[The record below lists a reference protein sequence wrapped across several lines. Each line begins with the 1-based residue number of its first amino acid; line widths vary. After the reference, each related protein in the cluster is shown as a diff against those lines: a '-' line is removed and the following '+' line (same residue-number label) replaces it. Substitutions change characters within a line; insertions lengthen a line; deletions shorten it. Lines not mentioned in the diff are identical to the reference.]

1 MITMK
6 KNLYTSTLLMAL
18 IGLLL
23 SSCQGKKGDAAEEA
37 AADNA
42 ANENTVV
49 LTKEQL
55 NQAKLTLGRI
65 TPRNMSAVIRVK
77 GKIDVPPQKMLS
89 VSVPLG
95 GYLQS
100 TRLLP
105 GMRVEKGDVI
115 AVVTGE
121 QYIQLQ
127 QDYLM
132 AKEKQQLLELDYKRQ
147 RELVQSQSASQKSFQ
162 QVAAEYAAQQ
172 VLVQSLYQKLK
183 LAGFAPES
191 VNKDNISSGIS
202 VRSAI
207 SGYVA
212 AVHVNIGKYLN
223 PSDVLFEIISTDD
236 IHLALTVFEKDIP
249 LLRVAQEVFAFTN
262 EQPQIRHRC
271 RILLI
276 GREIAENRSIEV
288 HCHFDQEAVRLLPG
302 TFMNAEVMVKNQ
314 QANVLPEEAILQY
327 SNRKYVFVQTDSLHY
342 SMREVQTGTT
352 ENGYTVV
359 SGAGITPADQVVIK
373 GSYTLL
379 MMLKN
384 KQED

>member
-302 TFMNAEVMVKNQ
+302 TYMNAEVMVKNQ

-327 SNRKYVFVQTDSLHY
+327 SNRKYVFVQIDSLHY
-342 SMREVQTGTT
+342 SMREVQTGIT

>member
-1 MITMK
+1 MTIMK
-6 KNLYTSTLLMAL
+6 KKLYSSTFMMAL

-23 SSCQGKKGDAAEEA
+23 SSCQGKKSGTSEEV
-37 AADNA
+37 AADSA

-49 LTKEQL
+49 LSQAQL
-55 NQAKLTLGRI
+55 NQAKLTTGKI

-77 GKIDVPPQKMLS
+77 GKIDVPPQRMLS

-162 QVAAEYAAQQ
+162 QVASDYASQQ

-183 LAGFAPES
+183 LAGIAPETL
-191 VNKDNISSGIS
+191 NKDNISSGIS
-202 VRSAI
+202 VKSAI

-223 PSDVLFEIISTDD
+223 PTDVLFEIINTED
-236 IHLALTVFEKDIP
+236 IHLALTIFEKDIP
-249 LLRVAQEVFAFTN
+249 FLRVGQEVVAYTN
-262 EQPQIRHRC
+262 EQPQVRHRSK
-271 RILLI
+271 ILLI
-276 GREIAENRSIEV
+276 GREIAENRSIEIGRAHV
-288 HCHFDQEAVRLLPG
+288 
-302 TFMNAEVMVKNQ
+302 
-314 QANVLPEEAILQY
+314 
-327 SNRKYVFVQTDSLHY
+327 
-342 SMREVQTGTT
+342 
-352 ENGYTVV
+352 
-359 SGAGITPADQVVIK
+359 
-373 GSYTLL
+373 
-379 MMLKN
+379 
-384 KQED
+384 

>member
-1 MITMK
+1 
-6 KNLYTSTLLMAL
+6 
-18 IGLLL
+18 
-23 SSCQGKKGDAAEEA
+23 
-37 AADNA
+37 
-42 ANENTVV
+42 
-49 LTKEQL
+49 
-55 NQAKLTLGRI
+55 
-65 TPRNMSAVIRVK
+65 
-77 GKIDVPPQKMLS
+77 
-89 VSVPLG
+89 
-95 GYLQS
+95 
-100 TRLLP
+100 
-105 GMRVEKGDVI
+105 
-115 AVVTGE
+115 
-121 QYIQLQ
+121 
-127 QDYLM
+127 
-132 AKEKQQLLELDYKRQ
+132 
-147 RELVQSQSASQKSFQ
+147 
-162 QVAAEYAAQQ
+162 

-302 TFMNAEVMVKNQ
+302 TYMNAEVMVKNQ

-327 SNRKYVFVQTDSLHY
+327 SNRKYVFVQIDSLHY
-342 SMREVQTGTT
+342 SMREVQTGIT

-359 SGAGITPADQVVIK
+359 SGAGIAPADQVVIK

>member
-302 TFMNAEVMVKNQ
+302 TYMNAEVMVKNQ

-342 SMREVQTGTT
+342 SMREVQTGIT

>member
-212 AVHVNIGKYLN
+212 AVYVNIGKYLN

-302 TFMNAEVMVKNQ
+302 TYMNAEVMVKNQ

>member
-1 MITMK
+1 
-6 KNLYTSTLLMAL
+6 
-18 IGLLL
+18 
-23 SSCQGKKGDAAEEA
+23 
-37 AADNA
+37 
-42 ANENTVV
+42 
-49 LTKEQL
+49 
-55 NQAKLTLGRI
+55 
-65 TPRNMSAVIRVK
+65 
-77 GKIDVPPQKMLS
+77 MLS

-236 IHLALTVFEKDIP
+236 LHLALTVFEKDIP

-302 TFMNAEVMVKNQ
+302 TYMNAEVMVKNQ

-327 SNRKYVFVQTDSLHY
+327 SNRKYVFVQIDSLHY
-342 SMREVQTGTT
+342 SMREVQTGIT

>member
-132 AKEKQQLLELDYKRQ
+132 AKEKQQMLELDYKRQ

-302 TFMNAEVMVKNQ
+302 TYMNAEVMVKNQ

-342 SMREVQTGTT
+342 SMREVQTGIT

-359 SGAGITPADQVVIK
+359 SGAGIAPADQVVIK

>member
-132 AKEKQQLLELDYKRQ
+132 AKEKQQMLELDYKRQ

-302 TFMNAEVMVKNQ
+302 TYMNAEVMVKNQ

-327 SNRKYVFVQTDSLHY
+327 SNRKYVFVQIDSLHY

>member
-302 TFMNAEVMVKNQ
+302 TYMNAEVMVKNQ

>member
-132 AKEKQQLLELDYKRQ
+132 AKEKQQMLELDYKRQ

-302 TFMNAEVMVKNQ
+302 TYMNAEVMVKNQ

-327 SNRKYVFVQTDSLHY
+327 SNRKYVFVQIDSLHY
-342 SMREVQTGTT
+342 SMREVQTGIT

>member
-1 MITMK
+1 MTIMK
-6 KNLYTSTLLMAL
+6 KKLYSSTFMMAL

-23 SSCQGKKGDAAEEA
+23 SSCQGKKSGTSEEA
-37 AADNA
+37 TADSA

-49 LTKEQL
+49 LTQAQL
-55 NQAKLTLGRI
+55 NQAKLTTGKI

-77 GKIDVPPQKMLS
+77 GKIDVPPQRMLS

-162 QVAAEYAAQQ
+162 QVASDYASQQ

-183 LAGFAPES
+183 LAGIAPETL
-191 VNKDNISSGIS
+191 NKDNISSGIS
-202 VRSAI
+202 VKSAI

-223 PSDVLFEIISTDD
+223 PTDVLFEIINTED
-236 IHLALTVFEKDIP
+236 IHLALTIFEKDIP
-249 LLRVAQEVFAFTN
+249 FLRVGQEVVAYTN
-262 EQPQIRHRC
+262 EQPQVRHRC

-288 HCHFDQEAVRLLPG
+288 HCHFDQESVRLLPG
-302 TFMNAEVMVKNQ
+302 TYMNAEVMIKNQ
-314 QANVLPEEAILQY
+314 QLNVLPEEAIVQY
-327 SNRKYVFVQTDSLHY
+327 SNRKYVFVQTDSLQY
-342 SMREVQTGTT
+342 SLREVQTGIT
-352 ENGYTVV
+352 ENGFTVV
-359 SGAGITPADQVVIK
+359 SGAGITTNDQVVIK

>member
-327 SNRKYVFVQTDSLHY
+327 SNRKYVFVQIDSLHY
-342 SMREVQTGTT
+342 SMREVQTGIT

>member
-1 MITMK
+1 M
-6 KNLYTSTLLMAL
+6 
-18 IGLLL
+18 IGLSAFLFA
-23 SSCQGKKGDAAEEA
+23 CQEKKAGTEPESVPTE
-37 AADNA
+37 
-42 ANENTVV
+42 ENTVKMTAAQSTSANLV
-49 LTKEQL
+49 IGKITNKE
-55 NQAKLTLGRI
+55 
-65 TPRNMSAVIRVK
+65 MSAVIRVK

-105 GMRVEKGDVI
+105 GMRVEKGEVI

-132 AKEKQQLLELDYKRQ
+132 AKEKANLLEQDFKRQ
-147 RELVQSQSASQKSFQ
+147 RELAQTQSASEKILQ
-162 QVAAEYAAQQ
+162 QVTAEFNAQQ
-172 VLVQSLYQKLK
+172 VLVQALYQKLS
-183 LAGFAPES
+183 LAGFKPES
-191 VNKDNISSGIS
+191 ITKNNISSGIS
-202 VRSAI
+202 VRSSI
-207 SGYVA
+207 TGYVT

-236 IHLALTVFEKDIP
+236 IHLAMTVYEKDIP
-249 LLRVAQEVFAFTN
+249 YLRIGQEVMAFTN
-262 EQPQIRHRC
+262 EQPNQKYRC
-271 RILLI
+271 KILLI
-276 GREIAENRSIEV
+276 GREIADNRSVEV
-288 HCHFDQEAVRLLPG
+288 HCHFLKESTHLLPG
-302 TFMNAEVMVKNQ
+302 TYMNAEIMVRNQ
-314 QANVLPEEAILQY
+314 AATVVPDEAIVQY
-327 SNRKYVFVQTDSLHY
+327 NNKNYLFVPTDSLMF
-342 SMREVQTGTT
+342 SMREVQTGIS

-359 SGAGITPADQVVIK
+359 SGAALSADTKVVVK

>member
-23 SSCQGKKGDAAEEA
+23 SSCQGKKGAAAEEA

-236 IHLALTVFEKDIP
+236 LHLALTVFEKDIP

-302 TFMNAEVMVKNQ
+302 TYMNAEVMVKNQ

-327 SNRKYVFVQTDSLHY
+327 SNRKYVFVQIDSLHY
-342 SMREVQTGTT
+342 SMREVQTGIT